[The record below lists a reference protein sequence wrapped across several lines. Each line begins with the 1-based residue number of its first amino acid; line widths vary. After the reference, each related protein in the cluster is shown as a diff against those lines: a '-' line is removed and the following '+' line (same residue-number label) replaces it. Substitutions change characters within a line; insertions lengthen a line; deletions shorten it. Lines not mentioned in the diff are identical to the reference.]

1 MYRYVIQNLT
11 NLFLSSFNV
20 IVPPLF
26 LDISCKYEAMYT
38 SIHKNNYT
46 CSTLLIVTCLFRD
59 RKKVNYSCVFLKLQN
74 CNYDSISNKLLTVR
88 LIFTNYQKKAQCR

>member
-1 MYRYVIQNLT
+1 MYHYVIQTLT

-26 LDISCKYEAMYT
+26 LDTSCKYEALYT
-38 SIHKNNYT
+38 SIYKNNYI

-59 RKKVNYSCVFLKLQN
+59 KLLLRLFKTPKLQ
-74 CNYDSISNKLLTVR
+74 L
-88 LIFTNYQKKAQCR
+88 